1 MFYTDLNRAFQI
13 DFKDHANY
21 MSFLENQLNKVSNSS
36 ENYYNYLPV
45 VQSSGYGK
53 TRSICE
59 LAKSHPLIYICFRDK
74 GSTGYPPAT
83 PKSDV
88 MLKEIKEAADIESA
102 EEMAKI
108 WLKSMIFVFYEMRLE
123 ESSKL
128 LTNDVR

>member
-1 MFYTDLNRAFQI
+1 MLFLKNRL
-13 DFKDHANY
+13 
-21 MSFLENQLNKVSNSS
+21 SKVSNSS

-83 PKSDV
+83 PKSDI
-88 MLKEIKEAADIESA
+88 MLKEIKEATNITVA

-108 WLKSMIFVFYEMRLE
+108 WLKSMIFVFYEMKL
-123 ESSKL
+123 ESS
-128 LTNDVR
+128 TNTVR